1 MVQVVSILE
10 VPRILVSV
18 SFQSNDV
25 SGAQY
30 SELLFCKKQQQS
42 TLTVHEYAESKPP

>member
-30 SELLFCKKQQQS
+30 SELLFCNNNNNNS
-42 TLTVHEYAESKPP
+42 NNIINSV